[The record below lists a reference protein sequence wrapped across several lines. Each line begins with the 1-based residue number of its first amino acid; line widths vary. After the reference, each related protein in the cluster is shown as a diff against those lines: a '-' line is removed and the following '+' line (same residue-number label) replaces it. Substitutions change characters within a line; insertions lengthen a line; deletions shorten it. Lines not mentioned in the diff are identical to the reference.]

1 MYNIVPR
8 LYLSNFYEAKTAP
21 NGWYVINCSKDL
33 PMVSTYGMR
42 LPINDDMSPEAFR
55 TMYKALPMIID
66 RIDNIRNSGGDVLV
80 HCHAGQQRSAAVVA
94 AYLMSKGMPKDEAIR
109 YVKSKKSDAFFWNVN
124 FDPVLTRYSAS
135 LA

>member
-1 MYNIVPR
+1 MYMIIPR
-8 LYLSNFYEAKTAP
+8 LYLSNFYDARNVPT
-21 NGWYVINCSKDL
+21 GWYVINCSKDL

-42 LPINDDMSPEAFR
+42 LPINDDLSQEAFR
-55 TMYKALPMIID
+55 TMHASLPMIID

>member
-8 LYLSNFYEAKTAP
+8 LYLSNFYEAKTVP

-42 LPINDDMSPEAFR
+42 LPVNDDMSQEAFR
-55 TMYKALPMIID
+55 TMHSALPMIIR
-66 RIDNIRNSGGDVLV
+66 RINNIRNSGGDVLV

-94 AYLMSKGMPKDEAIR
+94 AYLMSQGMTKDDAIR
-109 YVKSKKSDAFFWNVN
+109 YIKSRKRDAFLTGVN
-124 FDPVLTRYSAS
+124 FDPVLTRYSA
-135 LA
+135 

>member
-1 MYNIVPR
+1 MYNIIPR
-8 LYLSNFYEAKTAP
+8 LYLSNFYDARNVPT
-21 NGWYVINCSKDL
+21 GWYVINCSKDL

-42 LPINDDMSPEAFR
+42 LAINDDMSPEAFR

>member
-8 LYLSNFYEAKTAP
+8 LYLSNFYEAQNVP

-33 PMVSTYGMR
+33 PMVSNYGMR
-42 LPINDDMSPEAFR
+42 LAINDDLSQDAYR
-55 TMYKALPMIID
+55 TMHAALPMIIR

-109 YVKSKKSDAFFWNVN
+109 YIKSRKRDAFLTGVN
-124 FDPVLTRYSAS
+124 FDPVLKNFQ
-135 LA
+135 

>member
-1 MYNIVPR
+1 
-8 LYLSNFYEAKTAP
+8 
-21 NGWYVINCSKDL
+21 
-33 PMVSTYGMR
+33 
-42 LPINDDMSPEAFR
+42 
-55 TMYKALPMIID
+55 MIIR

-94 AYLMSKGMPKDEAIR
+94 AYLMSKGMSKNDAIR
-109 YVKSKKSDAFFWNVN
+109 YIKSRKRDAFLTGVN